1 MSANKTIEEGLEFI
15 PKFDDNGLIPA
26 IAQDAKTGQ
35 VLMAAYMN
43 RAALDLTIQTGFA
56 TYFSRSRQK
65 LWKKGEESGH
75 FQKVEQILVDCDQD
89 CLILKVT
96 VEAGQCHVGYQ
107 SCFYRALKQNGG
119 KELEFIAEK
128 LYDPKKV
135 YKKLNKTCRHTSVIA
150 YRLLF
155 EFGCGC
161 ELLIVEI
168 SLFSQ
173 LRESKFDNASYTYF
187 SYCPIIFLIST

>member
-1 MSANKTIEEGLEFI
+1 MSANKTIEEGLEFT
-15 PKFDDNGLIPA
+15 PKFDENGLIPA

-96 VEAGQCHVGYQ
+96 VEAGQCHIGYQ
-107 SCFYRALKQNGG
+107 SCFYRALKKGSDKN
-119 KELEFIAEK
+119 LEFIAEK
-128 LYDPKKV
+128 VYDPQKV
-135 YKKLNKTCRHTSVIA
+135 YKT
-150 YRLLF
+150 
-155 EFGCGC
+155 
-161 ELLIVEI
+161 
-168 SLFSQ
+168 
-173 LRESKFDNASYTYF
+173 
-187 SYCPIIFLIST
+187 